1 MQQNIFFYVYYKNII
16 VMKAKKNFKKDITH
30 YRVIFFQI
38 GIIISLSI
46 ILLAFEWKTY
56 ENNEIMIVSAAAT
69 QIDSE
74 IIIYTKQDLPKP
86 PQMKITEIKTTS
98 NDDIEVDDVVDLLNI
113 ENGKNDLNAIVPV
126 EIVDDPIADIDT
138 FVLIPEITPQFPGGF
153 QAMYEYIKDNLKYT
167 DIAKKANI
175 TGTIYIEFTV
185 EKDGRLTDV
194 HVVRGIGGGLDEEAV
209 RVIESM
215 PKWEPAR
222 QGGIPVKVKYQ
233 IPINFNFK

>member
-1 MQQNIFFYVYYKNII
+1 
-16 VMKAKKNFKKDITH
+16 MKTKKNYKKDLTH

-38 GIIISLSI
+38 GVIISLSI

-74 IIIYTKQDLPKP
+74 IIINTKQDLPKP

-98 NDDIEVDDVVDLLNI
+98 DDDDKVDDVVDILDI
-113 ENGKNDLNAIVPV
+113 ENGKNDLNVIVPV
-126 EIVDDPIADIDT
+126 DIIDDPIIEVDT
-138 FVLIPEITPQFPGGF
+138 FVLIPEIAPQFPRGS
-153 QAMYEYIKDNLKYT
+153 QAMFKYIKDNLRYT
-167 DIAKKANI
+167 DIAKKTNI
-175 TGTIYIEFTV
+175 TGTVYIEFTV

-209 RVIESM
+209 KVIESM
-215 PKWEPAR
+215 PKWDPAR
-222 QGGIPVKVKYQ
+222 QGGMPVKVKYQ
-233 IPINFNFK
+233 IPIKFDFK